1 LFVLSKKVGYLCHVG
16 SSHVKAWAL
25 VLVALGYFTAVL
37 SVGLGAASFFG
48 REVGDFALVSV
59 RLAAVSGFGLAA
71 LQIVIGSYVHW
82 QVERRAPSQP

>member
-1 LFVLSKKVGYLCHVG
+1 MG

-25 VLVALGYFTAVL
+25 VMIALGYFTAVL
-37 SVGLGAASFFG
+37 SVGLGAATFLG
-48 REVGDFALVSV
+48 RDVGDLALVPV

-82 QVERRAPSQP
+82 QVERKAPNQP